1 MKTDKYKDWE
11 SKFFQGE
18 ELSPEEERLLKQ
30 ESDDPYFSFLREE
43 KQEKMMMDFDSFL
56 SKVEAAEEK
65 QVEDTTPI
73 IPLVTAKPKF
83 GSGLKNYWM
92 AASLVMFMGVLG
104 GYLFV
109 NEESGDFNKPLKSVV
124 KQDTEP
130 VETQIP
136 TTEEGVESQP
146 TEEPTKQATE
156 PTNSGN
162 TTIETKTPKAHHVAT
177 TTSKPEASHPAKNS
191 QARSTS
197 KSDMAYNPNYVMIN
211 GKPVYNEQE
220 ALALTEDAFNY
231 LASNV
236 SQTVDQAQ
244 SVKKLSTDFK

>member
-11 SKFFQGE
+11 SKFFEGE
-18 ELSPEEERLLKQ
+18 KLSPEEERLLKQ

-43 KQEKMMMDFDSFL
+43 KKESMTMDFDDFL

-65 QVEDTTPI
+65 QVESTTPI

-109 NEESGDFNKPLKSVV
+109 NEENGDFNKPLNSVV

-130 VETQIP
+130 VETEQ
-136 TTEEGVESQP
+136 TTPKDLGSQEL
-146 TEEPTKQATE
+146 EEPTKNDTE
-156 PTNSGN
+156 PNISEP
-162 TTIETKTPKAHHVAT
+162 TTIETKTPKVKHVAT
-177 TTSKPEASHPAKNS
+177 TVSKPETYQPVKNNQAKPAV
-191 QARSTS
+191 
-197 KSDMAYNPNYVMIN
+197 KSDVAYNPSYVMIN

-244 SVKKLSTDFK
+244 SLK

>member
-11 SKFFQGE
+11 YRFFEGE
-18 ELSPEEERLLKQ
+18 ELSPEEEELLKQ

-43 KQEKMMMDFDSFL
+43 KQEKMMMDFGSFL
-56 SKVEAAEEK
+56 SKVEDAGGKQAEEK
-65 QVEDTTPI
+65 TTI

-109 NEESGDFNKPLKSVV
+109 NEENGDFNKPLKSVV

-130 VETQIP
+130 LEPEQTI
-136 TTEEGVESQP
+136 GSQNI
-146 TEEPTKQATE
+146 EEPTKLDTE
-156 PTNSGN
+156 PNISEPTI
-162 TTIETKTPKAHHVAT
+162 IETKTPKVNQVAI
-177 TTSKPEASHPAKNS
+177 TTSKPETSSPAKNK
-191 QARSTS
+191 QAKPAS
-197 KSDMAYNPNYVMIN
+197 KSEVAYNPSYVMIN

-244 SVKKLSTDFK
+244 SVK

>member
-11 SKFFQGE
+11 YRFFEGE
-18 ELSPEEERLLKQ
+18 ELSPEEEQLLKQ

-56 SKVEAAEEK
+56 SKIEAAEEK
-65 QVEDTTPI
+65 QVEETTPI

-109 NEESGDFNKPLKSVV
+109 NEENGDFNKPLKSVV

-130 VETQIP
+130 VEIEQ
-136 TTEEGVESQP
+136 TTPKDLGSQNI
-146 TEEPTKQATE
+146 EEPTKHDTE
-156 PTNSGN
+156 PNISEP
-162 TTIETKTPKAHHVAT
+162 TTIETKTPRVNQVAT
-177 TTSKPEASHPAKNS
+177 TISKPETSSPAKNN
-191 QARSTS
+191 QAKPAS
-197 KSDMAYNPNYVMIN
+197 KSEVAYNPSYVMIN

-244 SVKKLSTDFK
+244 SVK

>member
-1 MKTDKYKDWE
+1 MKTDKYTDWE
-11 SKFFQGE
+11 YKFFEGE
-18 ELSPEEERLLKQ
+18 ELSPEEEQLLKQ

-43 KQEKMMMDFDSFL
+43 KKESMTMDFDDFL

-65 QVEDTTPI
+65 QVESTTPI

-109 NEESGDFNKPLKSVV
+109 NEENGDFNKPLKSVV

-130 VETQIP
+130 VEAEQATP
-136 TTEEGVESQP
+136 KDLGSQEL
-146 TEEPTKQATE
+146 EEPTKNDTE
-156 PTNSGN
+156 PNISEP
-162 TTIETKTPKAHHVAT
+162 TTIETKTPKVNHVAT
-177 TTSKPEASHPAKNS
+177 TVSKPETYQPVKNNQAKPAV
-191 QARSTS
+191 
-197 KSDMAYNPNYVMIN
+197 KSDVAYNPSYVMIN

-244 SVKKLSTDFK
+244 SLK

>member
-11 SKFFQGE
+11 SKFFEGE
-18 ELSPEEERLLKQ
+18 KLSPEEERLLKQ

-43 KQEKMMMDFDSFL
+43 KKESMTMDFDDFL

-65 QVEDTTPI
+65 QVESTTPI

-109 NEESGDFNKPLKSVV
+109 NEENGDFNKPLKSVV

-130 VETQIP
+130 IEAEQ
-136 TTEEGVESQP
+136 TTPKDLGSQEL
-146 TEEPTKQATE
+146 EEPTKNDTE
-156 PTNSGN
+156 PNISEP
-162 TTIETKTPKAHHVAT
+162 TTIETKTPKVKHVAT
-177 TTSKPEASHPAKNS
+177 TVSKPETYQPVKNNQAKPAV
-191 QARSTS
+191 
-197 KSDMAYNPNYVMIN
+197 KSDVAYNPSYVMIN

-244 SVKKLSTDFK
+244 SLK